1 MKRIFLPLLFCCTLL
16 AASCTDYKA
25 QIEELEG
32 KIDALNQNLDALN
45 AVTANLGGLRNVF
58 VIYQAGDPVVSVTK
72 ADGGYDFVFKNSGKV
87 SVGDQTAGVSLGFAD
102 GEFYWTLDGK
112 NASDGGK
119 NVPMKVTPVF
129 RAQESGIQVSFDGG
143 KNWQDTGL
151 STEPVVTSV
160 TETSSSIAVTLFGG
174 TTVEMP
180 KESVLTVMLSGD
192 GSTLAS
198 EGKASVDFLIDGEA
212 GSYSVTPLV
221 AEGWTAEVKWE
232 NARKGTVEFTAPAGS
247 SSSAR
252 LYFCDPYGRAVV
264 SDIDFSTLKVDEDF
278 PVMYPAWDAYAVAC
292 EGGTVEVDLYTNLD
306 EYEVKIEESCDWLQ
320 LPSSKAV
327 RHEKVA
333 LLAAENSS
341 ANIRSALVEI
351 ISGDYIQ
358 QVAIWQEAPTAAS
371 NANLSADGT
380 ANCYIVTAAGNYYF
394 DATVA
399 GNGDAGI
406 LPSVTSPES
415 DFPASSELSPVSAAI
430 EINQNNVIENV
441 RFAGGKVYFHA
452 TGAEGNATISVKGS
466 RNYVIWSWHIWC
478 TDMPKERTHTNPDM
492 LQFTVLDRNLG
503 ATSADPSELASTYGM
518 YYQWGRKDPF
528 DGINTTF
535 GTNSSHAFAFATR
548 YPKNAFTEDGNTS
561 ANWYNALND
570 YLWGNPDYGKNH
582 YLKDL
587 KKSIYDPCP
596 LGYMVPPAN
605 TFKIFEEKDRIEEV
619 EGGILVRGDYGQTNF
634 YPYQGFYYRDQQSF
648 GTNIYFWHSP
658 AARYGSA
665 DNGGGAATVLN
676 ATDGS
681 VEWYYGMPRSRA
693 LPIRC
698 VKQVAQ

>member
-58 VIYQAGDPVVSVTK
+58 VIYQAGDRIVSVTRQGDGYVFTFLNNGQVTVK
-72 ADGGYDFVFKNSGKV
+72 DYTAGISVGETEGGYVWTLNGKSLGAPV
-87 SVGDQTAGVSLGFAD
+87 SVTPKFRVRDSDFQMSLDEGKTWTIVPTNGSRAVIQAVYENANSIVVDFI
-102 GEFYWTLDGK
+102 GTTLD
-112 NASDGGK
+112 
-119 NVPMKVTPVF
+119 
-129 RAQESGIQVSFDGG
+129 I
-143 KNWQDTGL
+143 
-151 STEPVVTSV
+151 
-160 TETSSSIAVTLFGG
+160 
-174 TTVEMP
+174 P
-180 KESVLTVMLSGD
+180 KESKLQVMLSGD
-192 GSTLAS
+192 GSTLS
-198 EGKASVDFLIDGEA
+198 SQGKATVDFLIDGGA

-232 NARKGTVEFTAPAGS
+232 NASKGTVEFTAPAGS

-278 PVMYPAWDAYAVAC
+278 PVMYPAWDAYGIGS
-292 EGGTVEVDLYTNLD
+292 EGGVVEIKLYVNLSEYQVAIED
-306 EYEVKIEESCDWLQ
+306 ECDWLY
-320 LPSSKAV
+320 LTPSKAV
-327 RHEKVA
+327 REDAVT
-333 LLAAENSS
+333 LAAGENTTG
-341 ANIRSALVEI
+341 AMRSALVEI

-406 LPSVTSPES
+406 LPSITSPES

-452 TGAEGNATISVKGS
+452 TGAEGNATISIKGS

-492 LQFTVLDRNLG
+492 LQFTVMDRNLG

-605 TFKIFEEKDRIEEV
+605 TFKIFEDKDRVEKV

>member
-58 VIYQAGDPVVSVTK
+58 VIYQAGDRIVSVTRQGDGYVFTFLNNGQVTVK
-72 ADGGYDFVFKNSGKV
+72 DYTAGISVGETEGGYVWTLNGKSLGAPV
-87 SVGDQTAGVSLGFAD
+87 SVTPKFRVRDSDFQMSLDEGKTWTIVPTNGSRAVIQAVYENANSIVVDFI
-102 GEFYWTLDGK
+102 GTTLD
-112 NASDGGK
+112 
-119 NVPMKVTPVF
+119 
-129 RAQESGIQVSFDGG
+129 I
-143 KNWQDTGL
+143 
-151 STEPVVTSV
+151 
-160 TETSSSIAVTLFGG
+160 
-174 TTVEMP
+174 P
-180 KESVLTVMLSGD
+180 KESKLQVMLSGD
-192 GSTLAS
+192 GSTLS
-198 EGKASVDFLIDGEA
+198 SQGKATVDFLIDGEA

-232 NARKGTVEFTAPAGS
+232 NASKGTVEFTAPAGS

-278 PVMYPAWDAYAVAC
+278 PVMYPAWDAYGIGS
-292 EGGTVEVDLYTNLD
+292 EGGVVEIKLYVNLSEYQVAIED
-306 EYEVKIEESCDWLQ
+306 ECDWLY
-320 LPSSKAV
+320 LTPSKAV
-327 RHEKVA
+327 REDAVT
-333 LLAAENSS
+333 LAAGENTTG
-341 ANIRSALVEI
+341 AMRSALVEI

-406 LPSVTSPES
+406 LPSITSPES

-452 TGAEGNATISVKGS
+452 TGAEGNATISIKGS

-492 LQFTVLDRNLG
+492 LQFTVMDRNLG

-605 TFKIFEEKDRIEEV
+605 TFKIFEDKDRVEKV

>member
-58 VIYQAGDPVVSVTK
+58 VIYQAGDRIVSVTRQGDGYVFTFLNNGQVTVK
-72 ADGGYDFVFKNSGKV
+72 DYTAGISVGETEGGYVWTLNGKSLGAPV
-87 SVGDQTAGVSLGFAD
+87 SVTPKFRVRDSDFQMSLDEGKTWTIVPTNGSLAVIQAVYENANSIVVDFI
-102 GEFYWTLDGK
+102 GTTLD
-112 NASDGGK
+112 
-119 NVPMKVTPVF
+119 
-129 RAQESGIQVSFDGG
+129 I
-143 KNWQDTGL
+143 
-151 STEPVVTSV
+151 
-160 TETSSSIAVTLFGG
+160 
-174 TTVEMP
+174 P
-180 KESVLTVMLSGD
+180 KESKLQVMLSGD
-192 GSTLAS
+192 GSTLS
-198 EGKASVDFLIDGEA
+198 SQGKATVDFLIDGEA

-232 NARKGTVEFTAPAGS
+232 NASKGTVEFTAPAGS

-252 LYFCDPYGRAVV
+252 LYFCDPFGRAVV

-278 PVMYPAWDAYAVAC
+278 PVMYPAWDAYGIGS
-292 EGGTVEVDLYTNLD
+292 EGGVVEIKLYVNLSEYQVAIED
-306 EYEVKIEESCDWLQ
+306 ECDWLY
-320 LPSSKAV
+320 LTPSKAV
-327 RHEKVA
+327 REDA
-333 LLAAENSS
+333 ITLAAGENTTG
-341 ANIRSALVEI
+341 AMRSALVEI

-605 TFKIFEEKDRIEEV
+605 TFKIFEDKDRVEKV

>member
-58 VIYQAGDPVVSVTK
+58 VIYQAGDRIVSVTRQGDGYVFTFLNNGQVTVK
-72 ADGGYDFVFKNSGKV
+72 DYTAGISVGETEGGYVWTLNGKSLGAPV
-87 SVGDQTAGVSLGFAD
+87 SVTPKFRVRDSDFQMSLDEGKTWTIVPTNGSLAVIQAVYENANSIVVDFI
-102 GEFYWTLDGK
+102 GTTLD
-112 NASDGGK
+112 
-119 NVPMKVTPVF
+119 
-129 RAQESGIQVSFDGG
+129 I
-143 KNWQDTGL
+143 
-151 STEPVVTSV
+151 
-160 TETSSSIAVTLFGG
+160 
-174 TTVEMP
+174 P
-180 KESVLTVMLSGD
+180 KESKLQVMLSGD
-192 GSTLAS
+192 GSTLS
-198 EGKASVDFLIDGEA
+198 SQGKATVDFLIDGEA

-232 NARKGTVEFTAPAGS
+232 NASKGTVEFTAPAGS

-278 PVMYPAWDAYAVAC
+278 PVMYPAWDAYGIGS
-292 EGGTVEVDLYTNLD
+292 EGGVVEIKLYVNLSEYQVAIED
-306 EYEVKIEESCDWLQ
+306 ECDWLY
-320 LPSSKAV
+320 LTPSKAV
-327 RHEKVA
+327 REDA
-333 LLAAENSS
+333 ITLAAGENTTG
-341 ANIRSALVEI
+341 AMRSALVEI

-605 TFKIFEEKDRIEEV
+605 TFKIFEDKDRVEKV

>member
-45 AVTANLGGLRNVF
+45 AVTSNLGGLRNVF
-58 VIYQAGDPVVSVTK
+58 VIYQAGDRIVSVTRQGDGYVFTFLNNGQVTVK
-72 ADGGYDFVFKNSGKV
+72 DYTAGISVGETEGGYVWTLNGKSLGAPV
-87 SVGDQTAGVSLGFAD
+87 SVTPKFRVRDSEFQMSLDEGKTWTIVPTSGSPAVIQAVYENANSIVVDFI
-102 GEFYWTLDGK
+102 GTTLD
-112 NASDGGK
+112 
-119 NVPMKVTPVF
+119 
-129 RAQESGIQVSFDGG
+129 I
-143 KNWQDTGL
+143 
-151 STEPVVTSV
+151 
-160 TETSSSIAVTLFGG
+160 
-174 TTVEMP
+174 P
-180 KESVLTVMLSGD
+180 KESKLQVMLSGD
-192 GSTLAS
+192 GSTLS
-198 EGKASVDFLIDGEA
+198 SQGKATVDFLIDGEA
-212 GSYSVTPLV
+212 GSYSVTPQL

-232 NARKGTVEFTAPAGS
+232 NASKGTVEFTAPAGS

-264 SDIDFSTLKVDEDF
+264 SDIDFSTLKVDEGF

-320 LPSSKAV
+320 LVSSKAV
-327 RHEKVA
+327 RQEKVA
-333 LLAAENSS
+333 LLAAKNTSG
-341 ANIRSALVEI
+341 NMRSALVEI
-351 ISGDYIQ
+351 SSGDYIQ
-358 QVAIWQEAPTAAS
+358 QVVIWQEALTAAS

-380 ANCYIVTAAGNYYF
+380 ANCYIVTTAGNYYF

-399 GNGDAGI
+399 GNGEAGI

-415 DFPASSELSPVSAAI
+415 DFPTSSELSPVSAAI

-528 DGINTTF
+528 DWVNTTM
-535 GTNSSHAFAFATR
+535 TNNSAHAFAYASRFPTR
-548 YPKNAFTEDGNTS
+548 AFTEDGNIS
-561 ANWYNALND
+561 GNWYNALND

-605 TFKIFEEKDRIEEV
+605 TFKIFEDKDRVEKV

-648 GTNIYFWHSP
+648 GNSIYFWHSA

-681 VEWYYGMPRSRA
+681 VEWYYGMARSRA

>member
-1 MKRIFLPLLFCCTLL
+1 MKHLVLPILACCAMLF
-16 AASCTDYKA
+16 ASCEDYKA

-58 VIYQAGDPVVSVTK
+58 VIYQAGDRIVSVTRQGDGYVFTFLNNGQVTVK
-72 ADGGYDFVFKNSGKV
+72 DYTAGISVGETEGGYVWTLNGKSLGAPV
-87 SVGDQTAGVSLGFAD
+87 SVTPKFRVRDSDFQMSLDEGKTWTIVPTNGSPAVIQAVYENANSIVVDFI
-102 GEFYWTLDGK
+102 GTTLD
-112 NASDGGK
+112 
-119 NVPMKVTPVF
+119 
-129 RAQESGIQVSFDGG
+129 I
-143 KNWQDTGL
+143 
-151 STEPVVTSV
+151 
-160 TETSSSIAVTLFGG
+160 
-174 TTVEMP
+174 P
-180 KESVLTVMLSGD
+180 KESKLQVMLSGD
-192 GSTLAS
+192 GSTLS
-198 EGKASVDFLIDGEA
+198 SQGKATVDFLIDGEA

-232 NARKGTVEFTAPAGS
+232 NASKGTVEFTAPAGS
-247 SSSAR
+247 RSSAR

-278 PVMYPAWDAYAVAC
+278 PVMYPAWDAYGIGS
-292 EGGTVEVDLYTNLD
+292 EGGVVEIKLYVNLSEYQVAIED
-306 EYEVKIEESCDWLQ
+306 ECDWLY
-320 LPSSKAV
+320 LTPSKAV
-327 RHEKVA
+327 REDA
-333 LLAAENSS
+333 ITLAAGENTTG
-341 ANIRSALVEI
+341 AMRSALVEI

-452 TGAEGNATISVKGS
+452 TGAEGNATISIKGS

-605 TFKIFEEKDRIEEV
+605 TFKIFEDKDRVEKV